1 MKTALLVAAVAV
13 LGIGEYAFVEL
24 APYPSHTRIQKLERV
39 PIVGRAIKTSRD
51 ARLRRAVE
59 RGIRKGDPFA
69 YSQMASWAKEA
80 GDHVTFREMLNL
92 LRASDSATA
101 AYLLYFHERGRP
113 SREFFLSEE
122 FRIIS
127 CRMMRENYRPYGA
140 SEEMYRR
147 EKAAHARTLRALR
160 QAAESGDEA
169 ALTILIGCDE
179 NTAVV
184 LEPRDAQAQA
194 E

>member
-1 MKTALLVAAVAV
+1 MKNALIVAAIAV
-13 LGIGEYAFVEL
+13 LVIGEYAFVEL
-24 APYPSHTRIQKLERV
+24 APYPSHTRIQKLERLPV
-39 PIVGRAIKTSRD
+39 FGAAFKSNRE
-51 ARLRRAVE
+51 ARLRKAVE
-59 RGIRKGDPFA
+59 RGVSAGDPFA
-69 YSQMASWAKEA
+69 VSQKAQWANEA
-80 GDHVTFREMLNL
+80 GDRVTFKEMLDL

-101 AYLLYFHERGRP
+101 EYFLYRLERGRL
-113 SREFFLSEE
+113 SRDEFMSAE
-122 FRIIS
+122 FRILS

>member
-1 MKTALLVAAVAV
+1 MKTALIVAAIAV
-13 LGIGEYAFVEL
+13 LAIGEYAFVEL
-24 APYPSHTRIQKLERV
+24 APYPSHTRIQKLERLPV
-39 PIVGRAIKTSRD
+39 FGAAFKSNRE

-59 RGIRKGDPFA
+59 RGIRTGDPFA

-80 GDHVTFREMLNL
+80 GDHMTFREMLNL

-101 AYLLYFHERGRP
+101 EYFLYRLERGRL
-113 SREFFLSEE
+113 SRDEFMSAE
-122 FRIIS
+122 FRILS

-160 QAAESGDEA
+160 QAAERGDEA

-179 NTAVV
+179 DTTGI
-184 LEPRDAQAQA
+184 LESRDPQAQA